1 MRVLLTIAAL
11 AAAQD
16 SPNEPIGD
24 YKELLDRVAL
34 LEERLRLTNIP
45 EVTDDENDERS
56 LLEQF
61 TDAAGD
67 FIVNRL
73 LPRSDAQC
81 RWNYAK
87 SVCVPR
93 CECSFQHRAGDLT
106 PSRACRL
113 RPPDSFLQEEV
124 CDPDVS
130 GERGT
135 FEKVAGLIA
144 VRSERAFDQLLGFL
158 RDAAPDT
165 SPDCDW
171 SWSSKKC
178 EPVDRCHLR
187 YRFGDFHLGRSCRL
201 RPPPVP
207 IDDGFGELDEESIRD
222 NFVIIYELMDE
233 TMDFG
238 YPQISE
244 AKILREYITQEAH
257 KLEVVKPPMAVT
269 NAVSWRS
276 EGIKHRKN
284 EIFLDVVERLNL
296 LVAANGTLLRS
307 AQLAVGEELRH
318 AQLGLVLVDEVVLRL
333 EGSALLQE
341 LELS

>member
-1 MRVLLTIAAL
+1 MRLLLAAL
-11 AAAQD
+11 AVAAAQD
-16 SPNEPIGD
+16 PQNEPSGD

-171 SWSSKKC
+171 RWSTKKC
-178 EPVDRCHLR
+178 EPVDRCMLR

-201 RPPPVP
+201 RPPL
-207 IDDGFGELDEESIRD
+207 DDGFGELDE
-222 NFVIIYELMDE
+222 
-233 TMDFG
+233 DFG
-238 YPQISE
+238 RLDGFASE
-244 AKILREYITQEAH
+244 AAADEPDADAAPPDAPGAEAEEEAVEEPAADEEPAPEEPAPEEAAAGGLR
-257 KLEVVKPPMAVT
+257 
-269 NAVSWRS
+269 
-276 EGIKHRKN
+276 G
-284 EIFLDVVERLNL
+284 
-296 LVAANGTLLRS
+296 AAAATAPYG
-307 AQLAVGEELRH
+307 
-318 AQLGLVLVDEVVLRL
+318 LGDDDRD
-333 EGSALLQE
+333 ATW
-341 LELS
+341 

>member
-1 MRVLLTIAAL
+1 MRLLLLL
-11 AAAQD
+11 AAALINAQD
-16 SPNEPIGD
+16 SQNEPTGD

-81 RWNYAK
+81 SWNYAK

-124 CDPDVS
+124 CNPDVS

-135 FEKVAGLIA
+135 FEKVAQHIA
-144 VRSERAFDQLLGFL
+144 ARSERAFDQLLGFL

-165 SPDCDW
+165 SVECDW

-178 EPVDRCHLR
+178 EPVERCYLR
-187 YRFGDFHLGRSCRL
+187 YRFGDFHLGRSCRT

-207 IDDGFGELDEESIRD
+207 LDDGFGELDE
-222 NFVIIYELMDE
+222 
-233 TMDFG
+233 DFG
-238 YPQISE
+238 RLDGFDTE
-244 AKILREYITQEAH
+244 APEA
-257 KLEVVKPPMAVT
+257 EADEPDAPVAEADAP
-269 NAVSWRS
+269 
-276 EGIKHRKN
+276 G
-284 EIFLDVVERLNL
+284 DVE
-296 LVAANGTLLRS
+296 AAGG
-307 AQLAVGEELRH
+307 GEEGVEEEAADEEPAAEEPAAEEPAASGLRG
-318 AQLGLVLVDEVVLRL
+318 AATSTAPYGLGDDDRD
-333 EGSALLQE
+333 ATW
-341 LELS
+341 

>member
-1 MRVLLTIAAL
+1 MRVILLAAL
-11 AAAQD
+11 AVAAAQD
-16 SPNEPIGD
+16 ARDEPTGD

-113 RPPDSFLQEEV
+113 RPPDSFLQEEI

-144 VRSERAFDQLLGFL
+144 LKSERAFDQLLGFL

-165 SPDCDW
+165 SPECDW
-171 SWSSKKC
+171 SWSTKKC
-178 EPVDRCHLR
+178 EPVERCVLR

-201 RPPPVP
+201 RPPL
-207 IDDGFGELDEESIRD
+207 DDGFGELDE
-222 NFVIIYELMDE
+222 
-233 TMDFG
+233 DFG
-238 YPQISE
+238 RLDGFDAE
-244 AKILREYITQEAH
+244 APEA
-257 KLEVVKPPMAVT
+257 EADAPAD
-269 NAVSWRS
+269 ADFGR
-276 EGIKHRKN
+276 
-284 EIFLDVVERLNL
+284 LDADEPD
-296 LVAANGTLLRS
+296 AAAAPADADAPAEAGGG
-307 AQLAVGEELRH
+307 GEEETADEEPAAEEASAADEAPGGLRG
-318 AQLGLVLVDEVVLRL
+318 AAAATAPYGLGDDDRD
-333 EGSALLQE
+333 ATW
-341 LELS
+341 

>member
-1 MRVLLTIAAL
+1 MYLPLRVTPQTLRSGMRFLLVIAAL

-16 SPNEPIGD
+16 PQKEPTGD

-113 RPPDSFLQEEV
+113 RPPDSFLQEEI

-144 VRSERAFDQLLGFL
+144 LKSERAFDQLLGFL
-158 RDAAPDT
+158 RDAALDT
-165 SPDCDW
+165 SPECDW
-171 SWSSKKC
+171 SWSTKKC
-178 EPVDRCHLR
+178 EPVERCVLR

-201 RPPPVP
+201 RPPL
-207 IDDGFGELDEESIRD
+207 DDGFGELDE
-222 NFVIIYELMDE
+222 
-233 TMDFG
+233 DFG
-238 YPQISE
+238 RLDGFDAE
-244 AKILREYITQEAH
+244 APEA
-257 KLEVVKPPMAVT
+257 EADAPAD
-269 NAVSWRS
+269 ADFGR
-276 EGIKHRKN
+276 
-284 EIFLDVVERLNL
+284 LDADEPD
-296 LVAANGTLLRS
+296 AAAAPADADAPAEAGGG
-307 AQLAVGEELRH
+307 GEEETADEEPAPEEAAAGGLRG
-318 AQLGLVLVDEVVLRL
+318 AAPYGLGDDDRD
-333 EGSALLQE
+333 ATW
-341 LELS
+341 

>member
-1 MRVLLTIAAL
+1 MRLLLLAAL
-11 AAAQD
+11 AAAQHTQD
-16 SPNEPIGD
+16 EPTGD

-165 SPDCDW
+165 SPECDW
-171 SWSSKKC
+171 RWASKKC
-178 EPVDRCHLR
+178 EPVDRCMLR
-187 YRFGDFHLGRSCRL
+187 YRFGDFHLGRSCRT
-201 RPPPVP
+201 RPPL
-207 IDDGFGELDEESIRD
+207 DDGFGELDE
-222 NFVIIYELMDE
+222 
-233 TMDFG
+233 DFG
-238 YPQISE
+238 RLDGFDSGAE
-244 AKILREYITQEAH
+244 AAEA
-257 KLEVVKPPMAVT
+257 PD
-269 NAVSWRS
+269 
-276 EGIKHRKN
+276 
-284 EIFLDVVERLNL
+284 DVEDTVDVEDT
-296 LVAANGTLLRS
+296 AAEES
-307 AQLAVGEELRH
+307 AGEEPAADEEPTAADEAPGGLRG
-318 AQLGLVLVDEVVLRL
+318 AAAATAPYGLGDDDRD
-333 EGSALLQE
+333 ATW
-341 LELS
+341 

>member
-1 MRVLLTIAAL
+1 MRLLLLLGAVC
-11 AAAQD
+11 AAQD
-16 SPNEPIGD
+16 SQKEPSGD

-124 CDPDVS
+124 CNPDVS

-135 FEKVAGLIA
+135 FEKVAQHIA
-144 VRSERAFDQLLGFL
+144 ARSERAFDQLLGFL

-165 SPDCDW
+165 SVECDW

-207 IDDGFGELDEESIRD
+207 IDDGFGELDE
-222 NFVIIYELMDE
+222 
-233 TMDFG
+233 DFG
-238 YPQISE
+238 RLDGFASE
-244 AKILREYITQEAH
+244 AAADEPDADAAPPDAPGAEAEEEAVEEPAADEEPAPEEPPAADEAPAAGGLRGASTSTAPY
-257 KLEVVKPPMAVT
+257 
-269 NAVSWRS
+269 
-276 EGIKHRKN
+276 G
-284 EIFLDVVERLNL
+284 
-296 LVAANGTLLRS
+296 
-307 AQLAVGEELRH
+307 
-318 AQLGLVLVDEVVLRL
+318 LGDDDRD
-333 EGSALLQE
+333 ATW
-341 LELS
+341 

>member
-1 MRVLLTIAAL
+1 MRLLLLAAAL
-11 AAAQD
+11 AAAQET
-16 SPNEPIGD
+16 SEPSGD

-135 FEKVAGLIA
+135 FEKVAQHIA

-165 SPDCDW
+165 SPECDW
-171 SWSSKKC
+171 RCLLYTSPSPRDRQKSRMPSS
-178 EPVDRCHLR
+178 
-187 YRFGDFHLGRSCRL
+187 
-201 RPPPVP
+201 
-207 IDDGFGELDEESIRD
+207 
-222 NFVIIYELMDE
+222 
-233 TMDFG
+233 
-238 YPQISE
+238 
-244 AKILREYITQEAH
+244 A
-257 KLEVVKPPMAVT
+257 
-269 NAVSWRS
+269 
-276 EGIKHRKN
+276 
-284 EIFLDVVERLNL
+284 
-296 LVAANGTLLRS
+296 
-307 AQLAVGEELRH
+307 
-318 AQLGLVLVDEVVLRL
+318 
-333 EGSALLQE
+333 
-341 LELS
+341 

>member
-1 MRVLLTIAAL
+1 LDTSRTAAAYQRRDRCAAAFSMRVLLTIAAL
-11 AAAQD
+11 AAAQHTQD
-16 SPNEPIGD
+16 EPTGD

-135 FEKVAGLIA
+135 FEKVAQHIA
-144 VRSERAFDQLLGFL
+144 LKSERAFDQLLGFL

-171 SWSSKKC
+171 RWASKTC
-178 EPVDRCHLR
+178 EPADRCMLR

-201 RPPPVP
+201 RPPL
-207 IDDGFGELDEESIRD
+207 DDGFGELDE
-222 NFVIIYELMDE
+222 
-233 TMDFG
+233 DFG
-238 YPQISE
+238 RLDGFDASE
-244 AKILREYITQEAH
+244 AEA
-257 KLEVVKPPMAVT
+257 PD
-269 NAVSWRS
+269 
-276 EGIKHRKN
+276 
-284 EIFLDVVERLNL
+284 DVEDTVDVEDT
-296 LVAANGTLLRS
+296 AAEES
-307 AQLAVGEELRH
+307 AGEEPAAADEAPGGLRG
-318 AQLGLVLVDEVVLRL
+318 AAAATAPYGLGDDDRD
-333 EGSALLQE
+333 ATW
-341 LELS
+341 

>member
-16 SPNEPIGD
+16 PQKEPSGD

-171 SWSSKKC
+171 RWASKKC

-187 YRFGDFHLGRSCRL
+187 YRFGDFHLGRSCRT

-207 IDDGFGELDEESIRD
+207 LDDGFGELDEDPMMLSDFEDEDGYVHTAHRPRPRFRSSR
-222 NFVIIYELMDE
+222 FV
-233 TMDFG
+233 
-238 YPQISE
+238 
-244 AKILREYITQEAH
+244 
-257 KLEVVKPPMAVT
+257 
-269 NAVSWRS
+269 
-276 EGIKHRKN
+276 
-284 EIFLDVVERLNL
+284 
-296 LVAANGTLLRS
+296 
-307 AQLAVGEELRH
+307 
-318 AQLGLVLVDEVVLRL
+318 
-333 EGSALLQE
+333 
-341 LELS
+341 

>member
-1 MRVLLTIAAL
+1 MRVLLVIAAL

-16 SPNEPIGD
+16 PQNEPSGD

-171 SWSSKKC
+171 RWSTKKC
-178 EPVDRCHLR
+178 EPSERCMLR

-201 RPPPVP
+201 RPPL
-207 IDDGFGELDEESIRD
+207 DDGFGELDE
-222 NFVIIYELMDE
+222 
-233 TMDFG
+233 DFG
-238 YPQISE
+238 RLDGFDASE
-244 AKILREYITQEAH
+244 ADEPADADFGRLDADEPDAAAAPADADAPAEA
-257 KLEVVKPPMAVT
+257 
-269 NAVSWRS
+269 
-276 EGIKHRKN
+276 G
-284 EIFLDVVERLNL
+284 
-296 LVAANGTLLRS
+296 G
-307 AQLAVGEELRH
+307 GEEAAAEEPAAEEAAAGGLRG
-318 AQLGLVLVDEVVLRL
+318 AAPYGLGDDDRD
-333 EGSALLQE
+333 ATW
-341 LELS
+341 

>member
-1 MRVLLTIAAL
+1 MRLLLLIAAL

-124 CDPDVS
+124 CNPDVS

-135 FEKVAGLIA
+135 FEKVAQHIA
-144 VRSERAFDQLLGFL
+144 ARSERAFDQLLGFL

-165 SPDCDW
+165 SPECDW
-171 SWSSKKC
+171 SWASKKC
-178 EPVDRCHLR
+178 EPVERCVLR

-207 IDDGFGELDEESIRD
+207 IDDGFGELDE
-222 NFVIIYELMDE
+222 
-233 TMDFG
+233 DFG
-238 YPQISE
+238 RLDGFDASE
-244 AKILREYITQEAH
+244 ADA
-257 KLEVVKPPMAVT
+257 P
-269 NAVSWRS
+269 
-276 EGIKHRKN
+276 
-284 EIFLDVVERLNL
+284 
-296 LVAANGTLLRS
+296 
-307 AQLAVGEELRH
+307 
-318 AQLGLVLVDEVVLRL
+318 DEVVDEEAVDEDTAAEEAAAEDPAAEDEEPAADEEPAPEEPAASGLRGATASTAPYGL
-333 EGSALLQE
+333 GDDDRDATW
-341 LELS
+341 

>member
-1 MRVLLTIAAL
+1 MRVLLLAAAL

-16 SPNEPIGD
+16 AEPTGD

-124 CDPDVS
+124 CNPDVS

-135 FEKVAGLIA
+135 FEKVAQHIA
-144 VRSERAFDQLLGFL
+144 ARSERAFDQSLGFL

-165 SPDCDW
+165 SPECDW
-171 SWSSKKC
+171 SWSTKKC

-187 YRFGDFHLGRSCRL
+187 YRFGDFHLGRICRL

-207 IDDGFGELDEESIRD
+207 IDDGFGELDE
-222 NFVIIYELMDE
+222 
-233 TMDFG
+233 DFG
-238 YPQISE
+238 RLDGFEPE
-244 AKILREYITQEAH
+244 APDEPDADAAPPDAPGAEAEEEAVEEPAADEEPSPEEPAASGLR
-257 KLEVVKPPMAVT
+257 
-269 NAVSWRS
+269 
-276 EGIKHRKN
+276 G
-284 EIFLDVVERLNL
+284 
-296 LVAANGTLLRS
+296 AATSTAPYG
-307 AQLAVGEELRH
+307 
-318 AQLGLVLVDEVVLRL
+318 LGDDDRD
-333 EGSALLQE
+333 ATW
-341 LELS
+341 

>member
-11 AAAQD
+11 AAAQHTQD
-16 SPNEPIGD
+16 EPTGD

-124 CDPDVS
+124 RDPDVS

-144 VRSERAFDQLLGFL
+144 ARSERAFDQLLGFL

-165 SPDCDW
+165 SVECDW
-171 SWSSKKC
+171 SWASKKC
-178 EPVDRCHLR
+178 EPVDRCMLR

-207 IDDGFGELDEESIRD
+207 IDDGFGELDE
-222 NFVIIYELMDE
+222 
-233 TMDFG
+233 DFG
-238 YPQISE
+238 RLDGFDGGAPE
-244 AKILREYITQEAH
+244 AEAD
-257 KLEVVKPPMAVT
+257 EPAD
-269 NAVSWRS
+269 ADFGR
-276 EGIKHRKN
+276 
-284 EIFLDVVERLNL
+284 LDADEPD
-296 LVAANGTLLRS
+296 AAAAPADADAPAEAPAEAGGG
-307 AQLAVGEELRH
+307 GEEEAADEEPAAEEAAAGGLRG
-318 AQLGLVLVDEVVLRL
+318 AAPYGLGDDDRD
-333 EGSALLQE
+333 ATW
-341 LELS
+341 

>member
-1 MRVLLTIAAL
+1 MRVLLLIAAV

-16 SPNEPIGD
+16 VREEPTGD

-124 CDPDVS
+124 CNPDVS

-135 FEKVAGLIA
+135 FEKVAQHIA
-144 VRSERAFDQLLGFL
+144 ARSERAFDQLLGFL

-187 YRFGDFHLGRSCRL
+187 YRFGDFHLGRSCRT

-207 IDDGFGELDEESIRD
+207 IDDGFGELDE
-222 NFVIIYELMDE
+222 
-233 TMDFG
+233 DFG
-238 YPQISE
+238 RLDGFDASE
-244 AKILREYITQEAH
+244 ADA
-257 KLEVVKPPMAVT
+257 P
-269 NAVSWRS
+269 
-276 EGIKHRKN
+276 
-284 EIFLDVVERLNL
+284 
-296 LVAANGTLLRS
+296 
-307 AQLAVGEELRH
+307 
-318 AQLGLVLVDEVVLRL
+318 DEVVDEEAVDEDTAAEEAAAEDPAAEDEEPAADEEPAPEEPAASGLRGATASTAPYGL
-333 EGSALLQE
+333 GDDDRDATW
-341 LELS
+341 

>member
-16 SPNEPIGD
+16 PQKEPSGD

-144 VRSERAFDQLLGFL
+144 ARSERAFDQLLGFL

-171 SWSSKKC
+171 RWSTKKC
-178 EPVDRCHLR
+178 EPAERCHLR

-201 RPPPVP
+201 RPPL
-207 IDDGFGELDEESIRD
+207 DDGFGELDE
-222 NFVIIYELMDE
+222 
-233 TMDFG
+233 DFG
-238 YPQISE
+238 RLDGFASE
-244 AKILREYITQEAH
+244 AAADEPDADAAPPDAPGAEAEEEAVEEPAADEEPAPEEPAPEEAAAGGLR
-257 KLEVVKPPMAVT
+257 
-269 NAVSWRS
+269 
-276 EGIKHRKN
+276 G
-284 EIFLDVVERLNL
+284 
-296 LVAANGTLLRS
+296 AAAATAPYG
-307 AQLAVGEELRH
+307 
-318 AQLGLVLVDEVVLRL
+318 LGDDDRD
-333 EGSALLQE
+333 ATW
-341 LELS
+341 

>member
-16 SPNEPIGD
+16 PQKEPSGD

-171 SWSSKKC
+171 RWSTKKC
-178 EPVDRCHLR
+178 EPDERCMLR
-187 YRFGDFHLGRSCRL
+187 YRFGDFHIGRSCRL
-201 RPPPVP
+201 RPPL
-207 IDDGFGELDEESIRD
+207 DDGFGELDE
-222 NFVIIYELMDE
+222 
-233 TMDFG
+233 DFG
-238 YPQISE
+238 RLDGFASE
-244 AKILREYITQEAH
+244 AAADEPDADAAPPDAPGAEAEEEAVEEPAADEEPAPEEPAPEEAAAGGLR
-257 KLEVVKPPMAVT
+257 
-269 NAVSWRS
+269 
-276 EGIKHRKN
+276 G
-284 EIFLDVVERLNL
+284 
-296 LVAANGTLLRS
+296 AAAATAPYG
-307 AQLAVGEELRH
+307 
-318 AQLGLVLVDEVVLRL
+318 LGDDDRD
-333 EGSALLQE
+333 ATW
-341 LELS
+341 

>member
-1 MRVLLTIAAL
+1 MYLYALRVTPQTLRSGMRLLLLAAL
-11 AAAQD
+11 AAAQHTQD
-16 SPNEPIGD
+16 EPTGD

-135 FEKVAGLIA
+135 FEKLAQHIA

-165 SPDCDW
+165 SVECDW
-171 SWSSKKC
+171 RWASKKC
-178 EPVDRCHLR
+178 EPVDRCMLR
-187 YRFGDFHLGRSCRL
+187 YRFGDFHLGRSCRS
-201 RPPPVP
+201 RPPL
-207 IDDGFGELDEESIRD
+207 DDGFGELDE
-222 NFVIIYELMDE
+222 
-233 TMDFG
+233 DFG
-238 YPQISE
+238 RLDGFDASE
-244 AKILREYITQEAH
+244 AEAPDAPVAEAEEAVEEEEAAAEEPAADEEPAAEEAAAADEAPGGLR
-257 KLEVVKPPMAVT
+257 
-269 NAVSWRS
+269 
-276 EGIKHRKN
+276 G
-284 EIFLDVVERLNL
+284 
-296 LVAANGTLLRS
+296 AAAATAPYG
-307 AQLAVGEELRH
+307 
-318 AQLGLVLVDEVVLRL
+318 LGDDDRD
-333 EGSALLQE
+333 ATW
-341 LELS
+341 

>member
-16 SPNEPIGD
+16 SQNEPSGD

-124 CDPDVS
+124 CNPDVS

-135 FEKVAGLIA
+135 FEKVAQHIA

-165 SPDCDW
+165 SSECDW
-171 SWSSKKC
+171 SWASKKC

-187 YRFGDFHLGRSCRL
+187 YRFGDFHLGRSCRA

-207 IDDGFGELDEESIRD
+207 LDDGFGELDE
-222 NFVIIYELMDE
+222 
-233 TMDFG
+233 DFG
-238 YPQISE
+238 RLDGFDAEPSPEPE
-244 AKILREYITQEAH
+244 ADAAPPDAPGDAEA
-257 KLEVVKPPMAVT
+257 
-269 NAVSWRS
+269 
-276 EGIKHRKN
+276 G
-284 EIFLDVVERLNL
+284 
-296 LVAANGTLLRS
+296 G
-307 AQLAVGEELRH
+307 GEEEEEEEEDSPSF
-318 AQLGLVLVDEVVLRL
+318 ADDYFEDKYEQDFY
-333 EGSALLQE
+333 
-341 LELS
+341 

>member
-1 MRVLLTIAAL
+1 MRLLLLAAAL

-16 SPNEPIGD
+16 AEPTGD

-124 CDPDVS
+124 CNPDVS

-135 FEKVAGLIA
+135 FEKVAQHIA
-144 VRSERAFDQLLGFL
+144 ARSERAFDQLLGFL

-165 SPDCDW
+165 SVECDW

-178 EPVDRCHLR
+178 EPVERCYLR
-187 YRFGDFHLGRSCRL
+187 YRFGDFHLGRSCRT

-207 IDDGFGELDEESIRD
+207 LDDGFGELDE
-222 NFVIIYELMDE
+222 
-233 TMDFG
+233 DFG
-238 YPQISE
+238 RLDGFDTE
-244 AKILREYITQEAH
+244 APEA
-257 KLEVVKPPMAVT
+257 EADEPDAPVAEADAP
-269 NAVSWRS
+269 
-276 EGIKHRKN
+276 G
-284 EIFLDVVERLNL
+284 DVE
-296 LVAANGTLLRS
+296 AAGG
-307 AQLAVGEELRH
+307 GEEGVEEEAADEEPAAEDEEPAAEEPAAAGLRG
-318 AQLGLVLVDEVVLRL
+318 ATASTAPYGLGDDDRD
-333 EGSALLQE
+333 ATW
-341 LELS
+341 

>member
-1 MRVLLTIAAL
+1 MRLLLLIAAL

-16 SPNEPIGD
+16 AEPTGD

-124 CDPDVS
+124 CNPDVS

-135 FEKVAGLIA
+135 FEKVAQHIA
-144 VRSERAFDQLLGFL
+144 ARSERAFDQLLGFL

-165 SPDCDW
+165 SPECDW
-171 SWSSKKC
+171 SWASKKC

-187 YRFGDFHLGRSCRL
+187 YRFGDFHLGRSCRT

-207 IDDGFGELDEESIRD
+207 LDDGFGELDE
-222 NFVIIYELMDE
+222 
-233 TMDFG
+233 DFG
-238 YPQISE
+238 RLDAFDTE
-244 AKILREYITQEAH
+244 APEAEADEEPADADFGR
-257 KLEVVKPPMAVT
+257 LDADEPDAAAPPDAD
-269 NAVSWRS
+269 APA
-276 EGIKHRKN
+276 EAG
-284 EIFLDVVERLNL
+284 
-296 LVAANGTLLRS
+296 GG
-307 AQLAVGEELRH
+307 GEEEEEAADEEPAAEEAAADEEAPAAGGLRG
-318 AQLGLVLVDEVVLRL
+318 AATSTAPYGLGDDDRD
-333 EGSALLQE
+333 ATW
-341 LELS
+341 

>member
-1 MRVLLTIAAL
+1 MRLLLL
-11 AAAQD
+11 AAVLTNAQD
-16 SPNEPIGD
+16 SQNEPNGD

-56 LLEQF
+56 LLEQC

-135 FEKVAGLIA
+135 FEKFARVIA

-171 SWSSKKC
+171 RWSTKKC
-178 EPVDRCHLR
+178 EPEDKCHLR
-187 YRFGDFHLGRSCRL
+187 YRFGDFHIGRSCRL
-201 RPPPVP
+201 RPPL
-207 IDDGFGELDEESIRD
+207 DDGFGELDE
-222 NFVIIYELMDE
+222 
-233 TMDFG
+233 DFG
-238 YPQISE
+238 RLDGFDASE
-244 AKILREYITQEAH
+244 ADEPADADFGR
-257 KLEVVKPPMAVT
+257 
-269 NAVSWRS
+269 
-276 EGIKHRKN
+276 
-284 EIFLDVVERLNL
+284 LDADEPDA
-296 LVAANGTLLRS
+296 VAAPADADAPAG
-307 AQLAVGEELRH
+307 AGGGGEEEAADEEPAAEEAAAADEAPAAGLRG
-318 AQLGLVLVDEVVLRL
+318 AAASTAPYGLGDDDRD
-333 EGSALLQE
+333 ATW
-341 LELS
+341 